1 MSCCPQVQICAWIGG
16 SPVLM
21 ARVTGKLNVPITQAT
36 ISAVNRKIYNKS
48 DGELVSDDA
57 LVVADVVYNTLQYV
71 AGGPWD
77 YDTIGWNFLDQPP
90 VADLSEAD
98 TFIVVYT
105 LTPTVG
111 EAIALDP
118 YIVDMKDRT
127 QV

>member
-36 ISAVNRKIYNKS
+36 ISAINRKIYNKS

-57 LVVADVVYNTLQYV
+57 LVVADVVYDTLQT
-71 AGGPWD
+71 GGPWT
-77 YDTIGWNFLDQPP
+77 YDDTGYNFLDQPP
-90 VADLSEAD
+90 AADLVEAD
-98 TFIVVYT
+98 SFIVVYT
-105 LTPTVG
+105 LTPTTG

-118 YIVDMKDRT
+118 YLVDMKDRT

>member
-36 ISAVNRKIYNKS
+36 ISAINRKIYNKS

-57 LVVADVVYNTLQYV
+57 LVVADVVYDTLQT
-71 AGGPWD
+71 GGPWD
-77 YDTIGWNFLDQPP
+77 YDTTGYNFLDQPP
-90 VADLSEAD
+90 AADLAEAD
-98 TFIVVYT
+98 TFIVIYT
-105 LTPTVG
+105 LTPTTG
-111 EAIALDP
+111 EPTALDP
-118 YIVDMKDRT
+118 YLVDMKDRT